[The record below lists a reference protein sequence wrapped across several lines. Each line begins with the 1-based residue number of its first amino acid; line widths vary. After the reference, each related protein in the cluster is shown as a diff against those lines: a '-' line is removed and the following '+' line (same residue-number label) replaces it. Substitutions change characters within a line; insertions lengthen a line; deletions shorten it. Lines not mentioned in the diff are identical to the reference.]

1 MGRIGRLALGFR
13 GVAVVP
19 ADVEIYPLSL
29 QRYERMVDEGI
40 LGPGDR
46 VELIRG
52 MLAAMAPHGAR
63 HAAALQW
70 LSQVFIRGVD
80 PARFDVRVQ
89 LPIRLPAAESVPEPD
104 VAVVSAGAYA
114 TEHPTTADLVIE
126 VSDSSLLSDL
136 GTKADVYA
144 TGAIPELWVIDVARV
159 TALVHRC
166 PANGRYQQLSEE
178 TARLQPSTPGLP
190 TVDLAALLARLD

>member
-1 MGRIGRLALGFR
+1 M
-13 GVAVVP
+13 AVVP

-70 LSQVFIRGVD
+70 LSQFFIRGVD